1 MCVNK
6 THYRPA
12 TLDKPHN
19 KTKVSMPKKIK
30 YLIITFNHLV
40 ELNTYI
46 LYQFLDVTIKNSI
59 SF

>member
-12 TLDKPHN
+12 TLDNPHN

-30 YLIITFNHLV
+30 YLIITFLIFIIIW
-40 ELNTYI
+40 LN
-46 LYQFLDVTIKNSI
+46 
-59 SF
+59 

>member
-1 MCVNK
+1 ILDNLFEPTWTCIMCIDK

-30 YLIITFNHLV
+30 YLII
-40 ELNTYI
+40 
-46 LYQFLDVTIKNSI
+46 
-59 SF
+59 